1 MDSNCFSPANS
12 LSFLRLPFFNHY
24 LSCGQSRDGN
34 PEGRSTDIV
43 HAEPVA
49 ELDAVRITAVL
60 AADADFQLGPGLAP
74 LFDSPAHQ
82 HAYPFDIEGL
92 KWIRAEYS
100 GLLFVHVVGKKAAR
114 IVAGETHGGLREV
127 VGTKGEEF
135 SDLRDLGGQQ
145 SSAREFDHGTNEV
158 VQLDAE
164 FLRELFLFL
173 PFVGDELVEWRIDQ
187 ANGDREAVHGLED
200 TDEVAALE
208 REQAIESLDA
218 SFFIVGKDHFLN
230 GALALVALLREFEI

>member
-158 VQLDAE
+158 VQLDAG
-164 FLRELFLFL
+164 LF
-173 PFVGDELVEWRIDQ
+173 DELV
-187 ANGDREAVHGLED
+187 GDAASGL
-200 TDEVAALE
+200 LQNRKFLSIQSE
-208 REQAIESLDA
+208 RMHD
-218 SFFIVGKDHFLN
+218 
-230 GALALVALLREFEI
+230 LR